1 MVFYLKKLTKNKS
14 NLFSKIFNPAFSLS
28 TATKTLTLDLFNLF
42 LVILGIVLLISLW
55 TFEISDP
62 NWKEISSSETNLTN
76 SIGIVGAWLSSF
88 LYEFLG
94 ITAWSMIILF
104 FYPAFMSYLKNTEE
118 KPAQKN
124 YFFSIFGFFIFCS
137 SLCLL
142 IDLHINAFEFYFP
155 ETSSGILG
163 TIISVNL
170 YPYLSLVGSTLFG
183 IFFLMVSFS
192 LMINLSWKNTFIGLQ
207 DNFKN
212 LVYVLD
218 KYSKN
223 GFEYLKKLRQKKQD
237 QKNRQAFLDSHKEK
251 IRSMPKPEIKKVDKP
266 IVEGK
271 KVHQE
276 KQVELFE
283 EKIPGEM
290 PKISLLDEKKNDPQV
305 MNSQQLYELDILKEA
320 LITKLAEFKITGP
333 EGEYAIV
340 RETMRGPV
348 VTRFEVE
355 LPKGIKVSQVS
366 NLNKDLARS
375 LGVGSIRIV
384 EVIEGRETIG
394 IEVPNADREDV
405 FLGEVIA
412 SKLFEESKSPLTLAY
427 GKDIEGKPVL
437 EDLASLP
444 HLLIAGTTGSG
455 KSVALNAMLMSIL
468 YKATP
473 QQVRLVLIDPKMLE
487 LSVYEDLPHL
497 LCPVITDMA
506 QAAFGLRWCVNE
518 MERRYKLMAAMSVRN
533 LNGFNAKVKKA
544 NESGNPIKD
553 PTFKIDEEKGISEA
567 DIPNLQELPQIVIAV
582 DELAD
587 LMMVVGKKVE
597 QLIARLAQKAR
608 AAGIHMLLA
617 TQRPSVD
624 VITGLIK
631 ANISARMAFNVAS
644 SMDSRVVLDQV
655 GAEQLLGRGDMLYVG
670 SGTSVP
676 LRVHGAFV
684 GEEEI
689 IRVVKDWKDK
699 ETVSY
704 LDAVTKAP
712 ETGEDSEGSE
722 DSEKDEFYDQA
733 VAFVVESRRASISAV
748 QREFRIGYNRAAR
761 LIEAMES
768 AGLVSEMNSNGN
780 REVLAPSNAE

>member
-1 MVFYLKKLTKNKS
+1 MTKNKS

-88 LYEFLG
+88 LYESLG
-94 ITAWSMIILF
+94 ITAWAMIILF
-104 FYPAFMSYLKNTEE
+104 FYPAFMSYLRNTEE
-118 KPAQKN
+118 KPAQNN

-553 PTFKIDEEKGISEA
+553 PTFKIDEEKGTSEA

-748 QREFRIGYNRAAR
+748 QRKFRIGYNRAAR

>member
-1 MVFYLKKLTKNKS
+1 
-14 NLFSKIFNPAFSLS
+14 
-28 TATKTLTLDLFNLF
+28 
-42 LVILGIVLLISLW
+42 
-55 TFEISDP
+55 
-62 NWKEISSSETNLTN
+62 
-76 SIGIVGAWLSSF
+76 
-88 LYEFLG
+88 
-94 ITAWSMIILF
+94 
-104 FYPAFMSYLKNTEE
+104 
-118 KPAQKN
+118 
-124 YFFSIFGFFIFCS
+124 
-137 SLCLL
+137 
-142 IDLHINAFEFYFP
+142 
-155 ETSSGILG
+155 
-163 TIISVNL
+163 
-170 YPYLSLVGSTLFG
+170 
-183 IFFLMVSFS
+183 MVSFS
-192 LMINLSWKNTFIGLQ
+192 LMVNLSWKNTFIGLQ

-212 LVYVLD
+212 LVYVFD

-237 QKNRQAFLDSHKEK
+237 LKNRQAFLDSHKEK

-290 PKISLLDEKKNDPQV
+290 PKISLLDEKKNDAQV

-748 QREFRIGYNRAAR
+748 QRKFRIGYNRAAR

>member
-1 MVFYLKKLTKNKS
+1 MV
-14 NLFSKIFNPAFSLS
+14 
-28 TATKTLTLDLFNLF
+28 
-42 LVILGIVLLISLW
+42 
-55 TFEISDP
+55 
-62 NWKEISSSETNLTN
+62 
-76 SIGIVGAWLSSF
+76 
-88 LYEFLG
+88 
-94 ITAWSMIILF
+94 
-104 FYPAFMSYLKNTEE
+104 
-118 KPAQKN
+118 
-124 YFFSIFGFFIFCS
+124 
-137 SLCLL
+137 
-142 IDLHINAFEFYFP
+142 
-155 ETSSGILG
+155 
-163 TIISVNL
+163 
-170 YPYLSLVGSTLFG
+170 
-183 IFFLMVSFS
+183 
-192 LMINLSWKNTFIGLQ
+192 NLSWKNTFIGLQ

-212 LVYVLD
+212 LVYVFD

-305 MNSQQLYELDILKEA
+305 MNAQQLYELDILKEA

-748 QREFRIGYNRAAR
+748 QRKFRIGYNRAAR

>member
-1 MVFYLKKLTKNKS
+1 MTKNKS

-62 NWKEISSSETNLTN
+62 NWREISSSETNLTN

-88 LYEFLG
+88 LYESLG
-94 ITAWSMIILF
+94 ITAWAMIILF
-104 FYPAFMSYLKNTEE
+104 FYPAFMSYLKITEE
-118 KPAQKN
+118 KPAQNN

-748 QREFRIGYNRAAR
+748 QRKFRIGYNRAAR

>member
-1 MVFYLKKLTKNKS
+1 MTKNKS

-28 TATKTLTLDLFNLF
+28 STTKTLTLDLFNLF

-290 PKISLLDEKKNDPQV
+290 PKISLLDEKKNDAQV

-553 PTFKIDEEKGISEA
+553 PTFKIDEEKGTSEA

-748 QREFRIGYNRAAR
+748 QRKFRIGYNRAAR

>member
-1 MVFYLKKLTKNKS
+1 MTKNKS

-212 LVYVLD
+212 LVYVFD

-290 PKISLLDEKKNDPQV
+290 PKISLLDEKKNDAQV

-748 QREFRIGYNRAAR
+748 QRKFRIGYNRAAR

>member
-1 MVFYLKKLTKNKS
+1 MTKNKS

-28 TATKTLTLDLFNLF
+28 SATKTLTLDLFNLF

-94 ITAWSMIILF
+94 ITAWAMILVF

-118 KPAQKN
+118 KPVQKN
-124 YFFSIFGFFIFCS
+124 YFFSITGFFIFCS

-142 IDLHINAFEFYFP
+142 IDLHINAFESHFP

-192 LMINLSWKNTFIGLQ
+192 LMVNLSWKNTFIGLQ

-290 PKISLLDEKKNDPQV
+290 PKISLLDEKKNDAQV

-375 LGVGSIRIV
+375 L
-384 EVIEGRETIG
+384 
-394 IEVPNADREDV
+394 
-405 FLGEVIA
+405 F
-412 SKLFEESKSPLTLAY
+412 KLDT
-427 GKDIEGKPVL
+427 
-437 EDLASLP
+437 
-444 HLLIAGTTGSG
+444 
-455 KSVALNAMLMSIL
+455 
-468 YKATP
+468 
-473 QQVRLVLIDPKMLE
+473 
-487 LSVYEDLPHL
+487 
-497 LCPVITDMA
+497 
-506 QAAFGLRWCVNE
+506 
-518 MERRYKLMAAMSVRN
+518 
-533 LNGFNAKVKKA
+533 
-544 NESGNPIKD
+544 
-553 PTFKIDEEKGISEA
+553 
-567 DIPNLQELPQIVIAV
+567 
-582 DELAD
+582 
-587 LMMVVGKKVE
+587 
-597 QLIARLAQKAR
+597 
-608 AAGIHMLLA
+608 
-617 TQRPSVD
+617 
-624 VITGLIK
+624 
-631 ANISARMAFNVAS
+631 
-644 SMDSRVVLDQV
+644 
-655 GAEQLLGRGDMLYVG
+655 
-670 SGTSVP
+670 
-676 LRVHGAFV
+676 
-684 GEEEI
+684 
-689 IRVVKDWKDK
+689 
-699 ETVSY
+699 
-704 LDAVTKAP
+704 
-712 ETGEDSEGSE
+712 
-722 DSEKDEFYDQA
+722 
-733 VAFVVESRRASISAV
+733 
-748 QREFRIGYNRAAR
+748 
-761 LIEAMES
+761 
-768 AGLVSEMNSNGN
+768 
-780 REVLAPSNAE
+780 

>member
-1 MVFYLKKLTKNKS
+1 MTKNKS
-14 NLFSKIFNPAFSLS
+14 NLFSKIFNPAYSLS
-28 TATKTLTLDLFNLF
+28 TATKTLSLDLFNLF

-62 NWKEISSSETNLTN
+62 NWKEISSSETNLSN

-94 ITAWSMIILF
+94 ITAWAMIILF

-118 KPAQKN
+118 KAAQNN

-142 IDLHINAFEFYFP
+142 IDLHIYAFESYFP

-192 LMINLSWKNTFIGLQ
+192 LMVNLSWKNTFIGLQ

-212 LVYVLD
+212 LVYVFD

-748 QREFRIGYNRAAR
+748 QRKFRIGYNRAAR

>member
-1 MVFYLKKLTKNKS
+1 M
-14 NLFSKIFNPAFSLS
+14 
-28 TATKTLTLDLFNLF
+28 
-42 LVILGIVLLISLW
+42 
-55 TFEISDP
+55 
-62 NWKEISSSETNLTN
+62 KE
-76 SIGIVGAWLSSF
+76 
-88 LYEFLG
+88 
-94 ITAWSMIILF
+94 
-104 FYPAFMSYLKNTEE
+104 K
-118 KPAQKN
+118 
-124 YFFSIFGFFIFCS
+124 
-137 SLCLL
+137 
-142 IDLHINAFEFYFP
+142 
-155 ETSSGILG
+155 
-163 TIISVNL
+163 
-170 YPYLSLVGSTLFG
+170 
-183 IFFLMVSFS
+183 
-192 LMINLSWKNTFIGLQ
+192 MINLIFEINKL
-207 DNFKN
+207 
-212 LVYVLD
+212 
-218 KYSKN
+218 SKN
-223 GFEYLKKLRQKKQD
+223 SFEAFKESRKKKSES
-237 QKNRQAFLDSHKEK
+237 KNRQSFLDSHKEK
-251 IRSMPKPEIKKVDKP
+251 IKSMPKPEIKKAEAKIP
-266 IVEGK
+266 EGK
-271 KVHQE
+271 KVVLE

-283 EKIPGEM
+283 KKNPEDM
-290 PKISLLDEKKNDPQV
+290 PKISLLDEREAINKEMSTQE
-305 MNSQQLYELDILKEA
+305 LYELEILKEA
-320 LITKLAEFKITGP
+320 LITKLAEFKVTGP

-394 IEVPNADREDV
+394 VEIPNADRESV
-405 FLGEVIA
+405 LLGEVIA
-412 SKLFEESKSPLTLAY
+412 SKEFEESKSPITLAY

-473 QQVRLVLIDPKMLE
+473 QEVKLVLIDPKMLE

-497 LCPVITDMA
+497 LCPVITDMSE
-506 QAAFGLRWCVNE
+506 AAYGLRWCVNE
-518 MERRYKLMAAMSVRN
+518 MERRYKLMSAMSVRN
-533 LNGFNAKVKKA
+533 LSGYNAKINKA
-544 NESGNPIKD
+544 IASGSPIKD
-553 PTFKIDEEKGISEA
+553 PTIKVDEEKGITA
-567 DIPNLQELPQIVIAV
+567 DDIPDLVALPQIVIGV

-655 GAEQLLGRGDMLYVG
+655 GAEQLLGKGDMLYVG
-670 SGTSVP
+670 SGTSIP

-689 IRVVKDWKDK
+689 IRVVSDWK
-699 ETVSY
+699 ERESVRY
-704 LDAVTKAP
+704 LDEVTKAP
-712 ETGEDSEGSE
+712 EVAEGAE
-722 DSEKDEFYDQA
+722 GQNGDSEKDEFYDQA

-748 QREFRIGYNRAAR
+748 QRKFRIGYNRAAR
-761 LIEAMES
+761 LIETMEA

>member
-1 MVFYLKKLTKNKS
+1 MTKNKS

-28 TATKTLTLDLFNLF
+28 TATKTLSLDLFNLF

-62 NWKEISSSETNLTN
+62 NWKEISSSETNLSN

-94 ITAWSMIILF
+94 ITAWAMIILF

-118 KPAQKN
+118 KAAQNN

-142 IDLHINAFEFYFP
+142 IDLHINAFESYFP

-192 LMINLSWKNTFIGLQ
+192 LMVNLSWKNTFIGLQ

-212 LVYVLD
+212 LVYVFD

-748 QREFRIGYNRAAR
+748 QRKFRIGYNRAAR

>member
-1 MVFYLKKLTKNKS
+1 MTKNKS

-94 ITAWSMIILF
+94 ITAWAMILVF

-118 KPAQKN
+118 KPVQKN
-124 YFFSIFGFFIFCS
+124 YFFSISGFFIFCS

-142 IDLHINAFEFYFP
+142 IDLHINAFESHFP

-192 LMINLSWKNTFIGLQ
+192 LMVNLSWKNTFIGLQ

-290 PKISLLDEKKNDPQV
+290 PKISLLDEKKNDAQV

-748 QREFRIGYNRAAR
+748 QRKFRIGYNRAAR

>member
-1 MVFYLKKLTKNKS
+1 MTKNKS

-212 LVYVLD
+212 LVYVFD

-553 PTFKIDEEKGISEA
+553 PTFKIDEEKGTSEA

-748 QREFRIGYNRAAR
+748 QRKFRIGYNRAAR

>member
-1 MVFYLKKLTKNKS
+1 MTKNKS

-62 NWKEISSSETNLTN
+62 NWKEISSSEINLTN

-94 ITAWSMIILF
+94 ITAWAMILLF

-124 YFFSIFGFFIFCS
+124 YFFGIFGFFIFCS

-142 IDLHINAFEFYFP
+142 IDLHINAFESHFP

-192 LMINLSWKNTFIGLQ
+192 LMVNLSWKNTFIGLQ

-237 QKNRQAFLDSHKEK
+237 KKNRQAFLDSHKEK

-290 PKISLLDEKKNDPQV
+290 PKISLLDEKKNDAQV

-748 QREFRIGYNRAAR
+748 QRKFRIGYNRAAR

>member
-1 MVFYLKKLTKNKS
+1 LTKKKSSLISESVKARFQLSASSKKLLKD
-14 NLFSKIFNPAFSLS
+14 LFVLFQLLAGIIFSL
-28 TATKTLTLDLFNLF
+28 
-42 LVILGIVLLISLW
+42 SLW
-55 TFEISDP
+55 TFSIKDP
-62 NWKEISSSETNLTN
+62 DWLNASSSMEVSN
-76 SIGIVGAWLSSF
+76 SIGIVGAWISSF
-88 LYEFLG
+88 LYSIMGVTAWVISLILFINPINYFIKQNDGLEEEIDHKSNLFTFLG
-94 ITAWSMIILF
+94 FAILCF
-104 FYPAFMSYLKNTEE
+104 SVSLLISLHLDPYI
-118 KPAQKN
+118 N
-124 YFFSIFGFFIFCS
+124 YF
-137 SLCLL
+137 
-142 IDLHINAFEFYFP
+142 P
-155 ETSSGILG
+155 QTSSGIIGNYLSN
-163 TIISVNL
+163 TIL
-170 YPYLSLVGSTLFG
+170 PYLSFVGTS
-183 IFFLMVSFS
+183 IVAAFFFMVSLSLLINLHWQEIFS
-192 LMINLSWKNTFIGLQ
+192 LLKEKMINLAFEFNKL
-207 DNFKN
+207 
-212 LVYVLD
+212 
-218 KYSKN
+218 SKN
-223 GFEYLKKLRQKKQD
+223 SFEAFKESRKKKNES
-237 QKNRQAFLDSHKEK
+237 KNRQSFLDTHKEK
-251 IRSMPKPEIKKVDKP
+251 IKSMPKPEVKKAEAKIP
-266 IVEGK
+266 EGK
-271 KVHQE
+271 KVVLE
-276 KQVELFE
+276 KQVELFDN
-283 EKIPGEM
+283 KNPGDM
-290 PKISLLDEKKNDPQV
+290 PKISLLDEREAINKE
-305 MNSQQLYELDILKEA
+305 MSSQELYELEILKEA
-320 LITKLAEFKITGP
+320 LITKLAEFKVTGP

-394 IEVPNADREDV
+394 VEIPNADRESV
-405 FLGEVIA
+405 LLGEVIA
-412 SKLFEESKSPLTLAY
+412 SKEFEESKSPITLAY

-473 QQVRLVLIDPKMLE
+473 QEVKLVLIDPKMLE

-497 LCPVITDMA
+497 LCPVITDMSE
-506 QAAFGLRWCVNE
+506 AAYGLRWCVNE
-518 MERRYKLMAAMSVRN
+518 MERRYKLMSAMSVRN
-533 LNGFNAKVKKA
+533 LSGYNAKINKA
-544 NESGNPIKD
+544 IASGNPIKD
-553 PTFKIDEEKGISEA
+553 PTVKVDEEKGITAE
-567 DIPNLQELPQIVIAV
+567 DIPDLVELPQIVIGV

-655 GAEQLLGRGDMLYVG
+655 GAEQLLGKGDMLYVG
-670 SGTSVP
+670 SGTSIP

-689 IRVVKDWKDK
+689 IRVVSDWKERESVK
-699 ETVSY
+699 Y
-704 LDAVTKAP
+704 LDEVTKAP
-712 ETGEDSEGSE
+712 EVAEGAE
-722 DSEKDEFYDQA
+722 GQNGDSEKDEFYDQA

-748 QREFRIGYNRAAR
+748 QRKFRIGYNRAAR
-761 LIEAMES
+761 LIETMEA

>member
-1 MVFYLKKLTKNKS
+1 
-14 NLFSKIFNPAFSLS
+14 
-28 TATKTLTLDLFNLF
+28 
-42 LVILGIVLLISLW
+42 
-55 TFEISDP
+55 
-62 NWKEISSSETNLTN
+62 
-76 SIGIVGAWLSSF
+76 
-88 LYEFLG
+88 
-94 ITAWSMIILF
+94 
-104 FYPAFMSYLKNTEE
+104 
-118 KPAQKN
+118 
-124 YFFSIFGFFIFCS
+124 
-137 SLCLL
+137 
-142 IDLHINAFEFYFP
+142 
-155 ETSSGILG
+155 
-163 TIISVNL
+163 
-170 YPYLSLVGSTLFG
+170 
-183 IFFLMVSFS
+183 
-192 LMINLSWKNTFIGLQ
+192 
-207 DNFKN
+207 
-212 LVYVLD
+212 
-218 KYSKN
+218 
-223 GFEYLKKLRQKKQD
+223 
-237 QKNRQAFLDSHKEK
+237 
-251 IRSMPKPEIKKVDKP
+251 MPKTEIKKAESKIP
-266 IVEGK
+266 EGK
-271 KVHQE
+271 KVILE
-276 KQVELFE
+276 KQEELFE
-283 EKIPGEM
+283 KKIPGEM
-290 PKISLLDEKKNDPQV
+290 PKISLLDERKEVNKE
-305 MNSQQLYELDILKEA
+305 MSSQQLYELDILKEA
-320 LITKLAEFKITGP
+320 LITKLAEFKVTGP

-355 LPKGIKVSQVS
+355 LPKGIKVSMVS

-394 IEVPNADREDV
+394 VEIPNADRESV
-405 FLGEVIA
+405 MLGEVIA
-412 SKLFEESKSPLTLAY
+412 SKEFEDAKSPLTLAY

-455 KSVALNAMLMSIL
+455 KSVALNSMLMSIL
-468 YKATP
+468 YKANP
-473 QQVRLVLIDPKMLE
+473 QEVKLVLIDPKMLE

-497 LCPVITDMA
+497 LCPVITDMSE
-506 QAAFGLRWCVNE
+506 AAYGLRWCVNE
-518 MERRYKLMAAMSVRN
+518 MERRYKLMSALSVRN
-533 LNGFNAKVKKA
+533 LSGFNSKVNKA
-544 NESGNPIKD
+544 TANGNPIKD
-553 PTFKIDEEKGISEA
+553 PTMKIDEEKGITEN
-567 DIPNLQELPQIVIAV
+567 DIPDLIELPQIVIAV

-655 GAEQLLGRGDMLYVG
+655 GAEQLLGKGDMLYVG
-670 SGTSVP
+670 SGTSIP

-704 LDAVTKAP
+704 LDEVTKAP
-712 ETGEDSEGSE
+712 EVSDGTDSDG
-722 DSEKDEFYDQA
+722 DNSEKDEFYDQA

-748 QREFRIGYNRAAR
+748 QRKFRIGYNRAAR
-761 LIEAMES
+761 LIETMET

-780 REVLAPSNAE
+780 REVLAPGPDAE

>member
-1 MVFYLKKLTKNKS
+1 MTKNKS

-104 FYPAFMSYLKNTEE
+104 FYPSFMSYLKNTEE

-290 PKISLLDEKKNDPQV
+290 PKISLLDEKKNDAQV

-553 PTFKIDEEKGISEA
+553 PTFKIDEEKGTSEA

-748 QREFRIGYNRAAR
+748 QRKFRIGYNRAAR

>member
-1 MVFYLKKLTKNKS
+1 MTKNKS
-14 NLFSKIFNPAFSLS
+14 SLLSKIFNPAFSLS
-28 TATKTLTLDLFNLF
+28 SATKTLTLDLLNLF
-42 LVILGIVLLISLW
+42 FVILGIILAIALW
-55 TFEISDP
+55 SFDISDP
-62 NWKEISSSETNLTN
+62 NWRLISSSDLDLAN

-94 ITAWSMIILF
+94 ITAWSICVLLF
-104 FYPAFMSYLKNTEE
+104 LPSISSFISQTENHL
-118 KPAQKN
+118 AGKN
-124 YFFSIFGFFIFCS
+124 YFLRIIGFVIFCC

-142 IDLHINAFEFYFP
+142 IDLHLKAYENFFP
-155 ETSSGILG
+155 KTSSGALG
-163 TIISVNL
+163 SSISNFL
-170 YPYLSLVGSTLFG
+170 FPYLSLIGSTLFG
-183 IFFLMVSFS
+183 IFFLMVSLS
-192 LMINLSWKNTFIGLQ
+192 LMMNLNWRNVFFNFQ
-207 DNFKN
+207 DNLKN
-212 LVYVLD
+212 LIYVLE

-223 GFEYLKKLRQKKQD
+223 GFEYLKKTRQKKVD
-237 QKNRQAFLDSHKEK
+237 QKNRQAFLDQHKEK
-251 IRSMPKPEIKKVDKP
+251 IKSMPKPEIKKVEKP

-283 EKIPGEM
+283 EKIPGQM
-290 PKISLLDEKKNDPQV
+290 PKISLLDEKRNDAQV
-305 MNSQQLYELDILKEA
+305 MSSQQLYELDILKEA

-405 FLGEVIA
+405 LLGEVIA
-412 SKLFEESKSPLTLAY
+412 SKLFEETKSPLTLAY

-455 KSVALNAMLMSIL
+455 KSVALNSMLMSIL

-497 LCPVITDMA
+497 LCPVITDMG

-518 MERRYKLMAAMSVRN
+518 MERRYKLMAALSVRN

-544 NESGNPIKD
+544 NESGKPIKD
-553 PTFKIDEEKGISEA
+553 PTFKIDPEKGITE
-567 DIPNLQELPQIVIAV
+567 DDVPNLEELPLIVIAV

-676 LRVHGAFV
+676 LRVHGAYV

-699 ETVSY
+699 ETVKY

-712 ETGEDSEGSE
+712 ETGEDSEGNS

-733 VAFVVESRRASISAV
+733 VSFVIETRRASISAV
-748 QREFRIGYNRAAR
+748 QRKFRIGYNRAAR
-761 LIEAMES
+761 LIETMEA

-780 REVLAPSNAE
+780 REVLAPNNAE

>member
-1 MVFYLKKLTKNKS
+1 MTKNKS

-94 ITAWSMIILF
+94 ITAWAMILLF

-124 YFFSIFGFFIFCS
+124 YYFCIFGFFIFCS

-142 IDLHINAFEFYFP
+142 IDLHINAFESYFP

-192 LMINLSWKNTFIGLQ
+192 LMVNLSWKNTFIGLQ

-212 LVYVLD
+212 LVYVFD

-290 PKISLLDEKKNDPQV
+290 PKISLLDEKKNDAQV

-544 NESGNPIKD
+544 NESGNLIKD

-748 QREFRIGYNRAAR
+748 QRKFRIGYNRAAR

>member
-1 MVFYLKKLTKNKS
+1 MTKNKS

-290 PKISLLDEKKNDPQV
+290 PKISLLDEKKNDAQV

-553 PTFKIDEEKGISEA
+553 PTFKIDEEKGTSEA

-748 QREFRIGYNRAAR
+748 QRKFRIGYNRAAR

>member
-1 MVFYLKKLTKNKS
+1 MTKNKS

-94 ITAWSMIILF
+94 ITAWAMILVF

-124 YFFSIFGFFIFCS
+124 YFFGISGFFIFCS

-142 IDLHINAFEFYFP
+142 IDLHINAFESHFP

-192 LMINLSWKNTFIGLQ
+192 LMVNLSWKNTFIGLQ

-290 PKISLLDEKKNDPQV
+290 PKISLLDEKKNDAQV

-748 QREFRIGYNRAAR
+748 QRKFRIGYNRAAR

>member
-1 MVFYLKKLTKNKS
+1 MNKKKTSSISESVKARFQTSSSTKKL
-14 NLFSKIFNPAFSLS
+14 L
-28 TATKTLTLDLFNLF
+28 LDLFVLF
-42 LVILGIVLLISLW
+42 QLLSGIILSLSLLTYSIDDFQWRES
-55 TFEISDP
+55 IDVSVR
-62 NWKEISSSETNLTN
+62 N
-76 SIGIVGAWLSSF
+76 SIGLVGAWISSF
-88 LYEFLG
+88 LYSFLG
-94 ITAWSMIILF
+94 LTAWIISLVLFINPLNYYLKKTDGLDSEAPVKSGLFTFFGFIILC
-104 FYPAFMSYLKNTEE
+104 
-118 KPAQKN
+118 
-124 YFFSIFGFFIFCS
+124 FSV
-137 SLCLL
+137 SLLVS
-142 IDLHINAFEFYFP
+142 LHLDTYSNYFP
-155 ETSSGILG
+155 ETSAGIFGSYLSAA
-163 TIISVNL
+163 TL
-170 YPYLSLVGSTLFG
+170 PYLSSVGTTIVG
-183 IFFLMVSFS
+183 AFFFMVSLSLLVNLHWQDLISVLKDRFINFIFYLNKISKESFS
-192 LMINLSWKNTFIGLQ
+192 S
-207 DNFKN
+207 
-212 LVYVLD
+212 
-218 KYSKN
+218 
-223 GFEYLKKLRQKKQD
+223 LKEKKAKSREK
-237 QKNRQAFLDSHKEK
+237 KNRQEFLNEHKSK
-251 IRSMPKPEIKKVDKP
+251 IRSMPKPEIKKAESKIP
-266 IVEGK
+266 EGK
-271 KVHQE
+271 KVILE
-276 KQVELFE
+276 KQEELFE
-283 EKIPGEM
+283 KKIPGEM
-290 PKISLLDEKKNDPQV
+290 PKISLLDERKENNKE
-305 MNSQQLYELDILKEA
+305 MSSQQLYELDILKEA
-320 LITKLAEFKITGP
+320 LITKLAEFKVTGP

-355 LPKGIKVSQVS
+355 LPKGIKVSMVS

-394 IEVPNADREDV
+394 VEIPNADRESV
-405 FLGEVIA
+405 MLGEVIA
-412 SKLFEESKSPLTLAY
+412 SKEFEDAKGPLTLAY

-455 KSVALNAMLMSIL
+455 KSVALNSMLMSIL
-468 YKATP
+468 YKANP
-473 QQVRLVLIDPKMLE
+473 QEVKLVLIDPKMLE

-497 LCPVITDMA
+497 LCPVITDMSE
-506 QAAFGLRWCVNE
+506 AAYGLRWCVNE
-518 MERRYKLMAAMSVRN
+518 MERRYKLMSALSVRN
-533 LNGFNAKVKKA
+533 LGGFNSKINKA
-544 NESGNPIKD
+544 IADGNPIKD
-553 PTFKIDEEKGISEA
+553 PTIKIDEDKGITEN
-567 DIPNLQELPQIVIAV
+567 DIPDLTELPKIVIAV

-655 GAEQLLGRGDMLYVG
+655 GAEQLLGKGDMLYVG
-670 SGTSVP
+670 SGTSIP

-704 LDAVTKAP
+704 LDEVTKAP
-712 ETGEDSEGSE
+712 EVTDGTDSDG
-722 DSEKDEFYDQA
+722 DNSEKDEFYDQA

-748 QREFRIGYNRAAR
+748 QRKFRIGYNRAAR
-761 LIEAMES
+761 LIETMET

-780 REVLAPSNAE
+780 REVLAPGPDAE

>member
-1 MVFYLKKLTKNKS
+1 MTKNKS

-142 IDLHINAFEFYFP
+142 IDLHINAFESYFP

-212 LVYVLD
+212 LVYVFD

-748 QREFRIGYNRAAR
+748 QRKFRIGYNRAAR

>member
-1 MVFYLKKLTKNKS
+1 MTKNKS

-28 TATKTLTLDLFNLF
+28 TATKTLTLDLLNLF

-62 NWKEISSSETNLTN
+62 NWKEISSSETNLSN

-94 ITAWSMIILF
+94 ITAWAMIILF

-124 YFFSIFGFFIFCS
+124 YYFGIFGFFIFCS

-142 IDLHINAFEFYFP
+142 IDLHINAFESYFP

-192 LMINLSWKNTFIGLQ
+192 LMVNLSWKNTFIGLQ

-223 GFEYLKKLRQKKQD
+223 GFEYLKELRQKKQD

-748 QREFRIGYNRAAR
+748 QRKFRIGYNRAAR